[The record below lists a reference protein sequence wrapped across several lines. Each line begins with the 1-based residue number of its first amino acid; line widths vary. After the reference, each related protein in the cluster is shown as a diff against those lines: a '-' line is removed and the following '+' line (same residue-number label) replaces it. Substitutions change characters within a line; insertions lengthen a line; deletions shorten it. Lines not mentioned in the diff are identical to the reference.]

1 MGSDPPYIRAERQAL
16 GLPSVSQHCTIAV
29 EGADLPTREFD
40 RLCARRSL
48 LPSAVERSLHPRP
61 FPRTDRNTATPVV
74 MRNATFVS
82 SAEYRARTTVRA
94 LIAAVGDANVTLSS
108 SNSFSYGRRRM
119 SVAQYLTEALS
130 PQAQAA
136 WAAAARDDSAAA
148 EMYYWFGE
156 HGEELKALTS
166 SYPLP
171 RYATPGALLSVAMDA
186 QVGATE
192 SARPIEAPALSFG
205 VGPDGSGVPFHFH
218 GDGFSEVFH
227 GAKLWLLYPHK
238 PPRFRENATAV
249 RWLYHPFTSSPS
261 ALHLRTS
268 SLISTVPPLQVRW
281 LYSDY
286 YALTPAERPLECLI
300 GPGDLLYFPK
310 GWWHAVVNVGET
322 VFMSTFL

>member
-1 MGSDPPYIRAERQAL
+1 MSFALPPSMGSDPPYIRAERQAL

-40 RLCARRSL
+40 RLY
-48 LPSAVERSLHPRP
+48 
-61 FPRTDRNTATPVV
+61 RNTATPVV

-249 RWLYHPFTSSPS
+249 RWLY
-261 ALHLRTS
+261 
-268 SLISTVPPLQVRW
+268 
-281 LYSDY
+281 SDY